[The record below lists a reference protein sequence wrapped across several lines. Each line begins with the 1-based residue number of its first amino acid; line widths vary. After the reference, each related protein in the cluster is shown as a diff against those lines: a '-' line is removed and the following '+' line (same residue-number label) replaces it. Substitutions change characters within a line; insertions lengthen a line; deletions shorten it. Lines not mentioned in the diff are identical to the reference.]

1 MNLFVTGFADLAKPQ
16 WVAALRELKLAGGL
30 PVSELCRRLAMSYMA
45 VKQYCE
51 DLHRLGYLDR
61 SRAPR
66 TEVGRP
72 EIFYRLSR
80 KADALFPEAG
90 VSFSLELLETS
101 RNLFG
106 ESAPER
112 LMFLHFQ
119 QLLERWQPL
128 LQRADTP
135 AGRAALL
142 AGLMERE
149 GRVVRCEPDAAN
161 GLRIVEYHH
170 PLRRIFE
177 RYPRAVGMEL
187 RMIETLLGTRIVRR
201 EVPGGPSGP
210 ARIDFEISAPA
221 EGEASPNIS
230 E

>member
-1 MNLFVTGFADLAKPQ
+1 MKLFVTGFADLAKPQ
-16 WVAALRELKLAGGL
+16 WVATLRELKLAGGL
-30 PVSELCRRLAMSYMA
+30 PVPELARRLAMSYMA
-45 VKQYCE
+45 TRQYCE
-51 DLHRLGYLDR
+51 DLCRLGYLDR
-61 SRAPR
+61 SRVPR

-90 VSFSLELLETS
+90 VAFSLELLETS
-101 RNLFG
+101 RGLFG

-119 QLLERWQPL
+119 QLRERWQPL
-128 LQRADTP
+128 LQQAETP

-142 AGLMERE
+142 TSLMERE
-149 GRVVRCEPDAAN
+149 GRVVRCEADDAD
-161 GLRIVEYHH
+161 GVKIVEYHH

-177 RYPRAVGMEL
+177 RFPRAIGMEV
-187 RMIETLLGTRIVRR
+187 RMIETLLGARIVRR
-201 EVPGGPSGP
+201 ELPGGPSGP
-210 ARIDFEISAPA
+210 ARIDFEISAPS
-221 EGEASPNIS
+221 EGEPSANIS